1 MTSIHKTAIVSPKS
15 NIDDSVEIGAYSFI
29 GDDVVIGKNTI
40 IDSHVVIKGKT
51 KIGQDNHFYPFSS
64 IGDDPQDKKYSNE
77 NTEVEIGDR
86 NTIREYTTINKGTI
100 QDVGVT
106 RMGNDNWIM
115 AYVHIA
121 HDCQIGNNTIFANN
135 TTLGGHVEVGDY
147 VIFGGFSG
155 AHQFC
160 KIGPHSFLGMYSGV
174 ARDLPPYVI
183 VMGQPA
189 EPRGINLE
197 GLKRRDFS
205 EDQIRKKVQKAKT
218 DSMPFPESKNDLE
231 NRPEIEN
238 LINIYSAIGEHS
250 SEKIMQDYKGKDF
263 KNFKHDLCD
272 LLISKISKISMEI
285 KKLLSDQSYLNS
297 ILSDGAKEAN
307 ELSEKNM
314 NEIKKIIKFYT

>member
-1 MTSIHKTAIVSPKS
+1 MTDIHKTAVVSSKS
-15 NIDDSVEIGAYSFI
+15 NIHETAKIGAYSII
-29 GDDVVIGKNTI
+29 GDDVEIGKDTRI
-40 IDSHVVIKGKT
+40 ESHVVIKGKT
-51 KIGQDNHFYPFSS
+51 KIGQDNHIYSFSS
-64 IGDDPQDKKYSNE
+64 VGDDPQDKKYDNE

-106 RMGNDNWIM
+106 RLGDDNWIM

-121 HDCQIGNNTIFANN
+121 HDCQVGNNTIFANN
-135 TTLGGHVEVGDY
+135 TTLGGHVEVGDF

-160 KIGPHSFLGMYSGV
+160 KIGAHSFLGMYSGV

-205 EDQIRKKVQKAKT
+205 RDQIRNIKSAYKALYMSNLGLEEATKAI
-218 DSMPFPESKNDLE
+218 EDLGDI
-231 NRPEIEN
+231 NGEIN
-238 LINIYSAIGEHS
+238 TLIDFLKDTTRGIVR
-250 SEKIMQDYKGKDF
+250 KG
-263 KNFKHDLCD
+263 
-272 LLISKISKISMEI
+272 
-285 KKLLSDQSYLNS
+285 
-297 ILSDGAKEAN
+297 
-307 ELSEKNM
+307 
-314 NEIKKIIKFYT
+314 